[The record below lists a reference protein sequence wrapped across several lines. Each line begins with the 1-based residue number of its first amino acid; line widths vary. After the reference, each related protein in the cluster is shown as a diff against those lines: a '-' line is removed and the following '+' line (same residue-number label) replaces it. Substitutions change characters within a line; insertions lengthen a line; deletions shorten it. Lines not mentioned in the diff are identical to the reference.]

1 MLVGCDPKQVLPSGQ
16 SLALLDGYL
25 AATIDLHRQVKHAL
39 WNLEDPG
46 ASALSKPLDNVATS
60 LDYCCDLI
68 VAHAALRGG
77 VVNGTVQVV
86 AARSFLSRY
95 PLDRADALAH
105 AGAVIA
111 AMETLAGAV
120 RTAAT
125 RAAGWHDPDT
135 AAVLIEIARCIE
147 RHVWLVGSAAATV
160 QARVPRSG
168 SMAPVPAEG
177 GGTVHPANRRSDRR
191 SESPAAAYGHDRGA
205 AREVRP

>member
-16 SLALLDGYL
+16 SLALLEGYL
-25 AATIDLHRQVKHAL
+25 AAAIDLHRQVKHAL

-46 ASALSKPLDNVATS
+46 ASALSKTLDSVATS

-68 VAHAALRGG
+68 VAHAALQGG

-120 RTAAT
+120 RAAAW

-160 QARVPRSG
+160 RARLPRSR
-168 SMAPVPAEG
+168 SIAPVLAEER
-177 GGTVHPANRRSDRR
+177 GTVHPINRRPDRR
-191 SESPAAAYGHDRGA
+191 SASPAAAFGHDRGA

>member
-1 MLVGCDPKQVLPSGQ
+1 MLVSCDPQQVLPSGQ

-25 AATIDLHRQVKHAL
+25 AAAIDLHRQVKHAL
-39 WNLEDPG
+39 WNLEEPG

-68 VAHAALRGG
+68 VAHAALLGG
-77 VVNGTVQVV
+77 AVNGTVQVV
-86 AARSFLSRY
+86 AARSFLSHY
-95 PLDRADALAH
+95 PLGRADALAH
-105 AGAVIA
+105 AGAVIE
-111 AMETLAGAV
+111 AMETLAGSV

-135 AAVLIEIARCIE
+135 AALLIEIARCIE

-160 QARVPRSG
+160 QDRLPRSG
-168 SMAPVPAEG
+168 SMAAILAEG
-177 GGTVHPANRRSDRR
+177 GGTGHPTNRWSDRQ
-191 SESPAAAYGHDRGA
+191 SASPAAAYGHDRGA